1 MEARRSLIE
10 SGYDDL
16 SLRGVADRLGIAL
29 GNLQYYFP
37 TRDELVLEV
46 IRAEASAD
54 LETMR
59 ATVGLDASPRS
70 HLERLVYET
79 VSTWRG
85 ESGVLYMT
93 LSFLALHRDAFR
105 TEYRRVY
112 KTFYEPIER
121 AIERAEP
128 GHPKSEY
135 RQRARLL
142 TALMDGAAMQVQ
154 VGPHDRYLRSIVDA
168 ALAIVAPGITPAR

>member
-1 MEARRSLIE
+1 L
-10 SGYDDL
+10 
-16 SLRGVADRLGIAL
+16 ADRLGIAL

-79 VSTWRG
+79 VTHLARRERG
-85 ESGVLYMT
+85 VVHD
-93 LSFLALHRDAFR
+93 ALVSHR
-105 TEYRRVY
+105 TTSRRL
-112 KTFYEPIER
+112 
-121 AIERAEP
+121 
-128 GHPKSEY
+128 
-135 RQRARLL
+135 Q
-142 TALMDGAAMQVQ
+142 D
-154 VGPHDRYLRSIVDA
+154 
-168 ALAIVAPGITPAR
+168 